1 MFTMM
6 IKTLAITAL
15 LGLAPLVA
23 LAGDDSRAA
32 AAAPSNGFKSISE
45 IEQQLKAEGFKITDL
60 ERERRTYEVTGLE
73 KSGRCVE
80 LRMDAKFQNTA
91 RIGGLFAHLAA
102 TRGSLRCAL
111 GSFTWS
117 PRSGAFGDRN
127 EFRTRGTVCRRQR
140 VEQLGI

>member
-1 MFTMM
+1 MM

-80 LRMDAKFQNTA
+80 LRMDAN
-91 RIGGLFAHLAA
+91 
-102 TRGSLRCAL
+102 
-111 GSFTWS
+111 
-117 PRSGAFGDRN
+117 SGKILHRERDDDCGWDDDDRYDDDG
-127 EFRTRGTVCRRQR
+127 RYDDDYDDRRR
-140 VEQLGI
+140 HRP